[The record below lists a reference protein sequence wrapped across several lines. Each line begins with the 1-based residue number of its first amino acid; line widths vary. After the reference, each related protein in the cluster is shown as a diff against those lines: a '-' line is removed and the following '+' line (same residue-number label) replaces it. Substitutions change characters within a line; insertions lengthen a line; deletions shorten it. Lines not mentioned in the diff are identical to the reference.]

1 VNESPN
7 RVRPRL
13 SDIRNSRTV
22 KKKGG
27 FFLTGAQT
35 VICIICLITAFA
47 LKTYGGEYYQSA
59 RAFAKDAYNNSIKK
73 EDITEALKSISGDF
87 PSAEEVFKNQ
97 ASSTANSSKSTSS
110 KTESSSDMNSSSN
123 ATTSSDVGDDNS
135 ADAAAAI
142 KTGLKPQTLSY
153 QGEGDQPLEITK
165 VLSGSPP
172 VEKTISMTP
181 YKLSVKPVEPVKG
194 NISSKFCN
202 RINPITNAQS
212 FHTGIDIAAPSGT
225 PIEAAY
231 DGVVEKTGVSEVY
244 GNYVLMDNGGG
255 IETFY
260 GHCGTIN
267 VKSNDKISAGT
278 TIASVGSTGMS
289 TGYHLHFEVRI
300 NGVYVDPQYCLSE

>member
-1 VNESPN
+1 MNESPK

-13 SDIRNSRTV
+13 SDVRDSRTV

-35 VICIICLITAFA
+35 VICIVCLITAFI
-47 LKTYGGEYYQSA
+47 LKTYGGQYYQSA

-97 ASSTANSSKSTSS
+97 ASSSVNSSKANSSNSTSS
-110 KTESSSDMNSSSN
+110 SGANSSSS
-123 ATTSSDVGDDNS
+123 AAASSTADNDNP
-135 ADAAAAI
+135 ADAASAI
-142 KTGLKPQTLSY
+142 KTGVKPRTLSY

-172 VEKTISMTP
+172 VEKTISTTP
-181 YKLSVKPVEPVKG
+181 YKLSVKPVVPVKG
-194 NISSKFCN
+194 NISSKFGN

-212 FHTGIDIAAPSGT
+212 FHTGIDIAAPAGT

-231 DGVVEKTGVSEVY
+231 DGVVEKTGVSDVY

-260 GHCGTIN
+260 GHCGTVN
-267 VKSNDKISAGT
+267 VKSNDQISAGT